1 MAKLQTTP
9 TELTAAAAVEVMYAL
24 HLAVETSCS
33 HTFAL

>member
-24 HLAVETSCS
+24 HLAVEFT
-33 HTFAL
+33 HFRIMK